1 LPHPQQEVK
10 RHVLFD
16 LECILN
22 SNQNPLDEVDHI
34 DTSKTDYSTD
44 FDTSQTATPADT
56 TDLREGTESIAGSD
70 APTPNSTTDRKR
82 KEDPKFKSWQKNI
95 NLLWREIANHKNGAM
110 FMNPIKES
118 IAPQYYDIVKRP
130 MDMKTIKNRIRDGV
144 KCAHFIFFT
153 GKLTLFFS

>member
-1 LPHPQQEVK
+1 M
-10 RHVLFD
+10 
-16 LECILN
+16 ECILN
-22 SNQNPLDEVDHI
+22 SNQNSLDEVDHI

-118 IAPQYYDIVKRP
+118 IAPHYYDIVKRP

-144 KCAHFIFFT
+144 KMSTFI
-153 GKLTLFFS
+153 